1 MNSAAKNALLPSRGA
16 QLIASRSSVLL
27 LLGRSKTARS
37 TMPTLTATIQ
47 SCSFFSSSSSSSP
60 SAPTRAHHPH
70 PAAIHRRNN
79 NNHHHHHHRHYSAAS
94 SSSLIRSSSWP
105 RRNNNNHHH
114 HHHRHYSAASS
125 SSLIRSSSWPLYKP
139 GSSNSTASI
148 PLPLFTGNPRTAFQQ
163 QQQQQQYRTIFIQ
176 TDTTP
181 NPESL
186 KFIPNG
192 RLVLGHTIDSI
203 DTANPEQQEDEDG
216 TIEIPKHNSTTD
228 DNTHNNQGVHIARK
242 DRDLLLRSPLAKSLF
257 DLDDGIKSVYLGH
270 DFLTVTKYAE
280 AHWNHLQTPIFGAIM
295 DFYASNR
302 EVMTDVPQITD
313 TTILDDDDEV
323 VAMIKELLE
332 SRIRPAVQEDGGD
345 IKYVG
350 YEEESG
356 IVTVQLAGSCVGCP
370 SSSVTLKNGVENM
383 LMHYIPEVTG
393 VVSLEEEEEEDGSD
407 G

>member
-16 QLIASRSSVLL
+16 QLIASRSSFLL
-27 LLGRSKTARS
+27 LLGRSKSAWS

-60 SAPTRAHHPH
+60 SAPTRAHHHH

-79 NNHHHHHHRHYSAAS
+79 NNHHHHHH
-94 SSSLIRSSSWP
+94 P
-105 RRNNNNHHH
+105 
-114 HHHRHYSAASS
+114 RHYSAASS

-257 DLDDGIKSVYLGH
+257 DLDDGIKSVYLGY

-407 G
+407 GEDG